1 MTYIPK
7 VGDRVKWISGDPYTV
22 IAVGKQRAL
31 LVADGGTEHA
41 ARITSLIPTP
51 DTVTIEISRED
62 AEELLQLAEER
73 DDLKSW
79 LRGSSWI
86 FSSELRLRAKLRAA
100 LAGEK

>member
-1 MTYIPK
+1 M
-7 VGDRVKWISGDPYTV
+7 KWNDDGPYTV
-22 IAVGKQRAL
+22 TAVGERMAL
-31 LVADGGTEHA
+31 IKGEINSEVEVAVFISHLTP
-41 ARITSLIPTP
+41 IP
-51 DTVTIEISRED
+51 DDVTIEISRED